1 MPEEIGDDGIQLTS
15 TSLVVD
21 RVILADQVLEARS
34 LDGHIRIARKA
45 RQHASGDHARV
56 LSGSTPSG
64 PMTTSRSSR
73 MWQMSPCDRV
83 TPRAS
88 HKSAA
93 HTKKFRRRRCEGLRQ
108 VTIEIGRFCDREAR
122 TERLSRGRTR
132 RTTPGMSSLPSGS
145 QALAMPSA

>member
-34 LDGHIRIARKA
+34 LDGHIPIARKA

-64 PMTTSRSSR
+64 PMTTSRSSGNSNKLR
-73 MWQMSPCDRV
+73 CSMRFRWRGTFPYDHLLRSIDRFV
-83 TPRAS
+83 GLE
-88 HKSAA
+88 
-93 HTKKFRRRRCEGLRQ
+93 RRLCKQLY
-108 VTIEIGRFCDREAR
+108 FN
-122 TERLSRGRTR
+122 
-132 RTTPGMSSLPSGS
+132 
-145 QALAMPSA
+145 LAYR